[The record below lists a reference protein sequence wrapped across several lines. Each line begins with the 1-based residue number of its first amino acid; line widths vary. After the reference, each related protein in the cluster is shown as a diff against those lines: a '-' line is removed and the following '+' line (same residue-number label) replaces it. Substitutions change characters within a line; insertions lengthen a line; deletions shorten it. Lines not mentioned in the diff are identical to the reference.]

1 VSAVRANGPARAVGG
16 PVTSPMP
23 TITAR
28 IAALDWERIGREL
41 DERGFAAAG
50 HVLESAEC
58 AQLIALYP
66 ERERFR
72 SRIVMERLGYG
83 RGEYKYFARPLPRI
97 VQELR
102 SALYRKLVPVAN
114 RWAGA
119 LGQSE
124 RFPPALT
131 GFLERCAD
139 NGQSRPTPL
148 VLRYEAG
155 GFNCL
160 HQDVYGSVAFPLQ
173 FTCMLS
179 QLGRDYEDG
188 ELLFVEQR
196 PRAQSR
202 GDALTLAEGEA
213 VVFANRYRPVAG
225 ARGYYRTTMRHGV
238 STITSGVR
246 FALGVIFHDA
256 E

>member
-1 VSAVRANGPARAVGG
+1 
-16 PVTSPMP
+16 MP
-23 TITAR
+23 QIRAR
-28 IAALDWERIGREL
+28 IAALDWKRIGREL

-50 HVLESAEC
+50 RVLEPAEC
-58 AQLIALYP
+58 AELIALYT

-72 SRIVMERLGYG
+72 NRIVMVRLGYG
-83 RGEYKYFARPLPRI
+83 RGEYKYFARPLPRV
-97 VQELR
+97 VQDLR
-102 SALYRKLVPVAN
+102 SALYSKLAPVAN

-119 LGQSE
+119 LGASE
-124 RFPPALT
+124 RFPPALA
-131 GFLERCAD
+131 GFLERCAS
-139 NGQSRPTPL
+139 NGQLKPTPL

-179 QLGRDYEDG
+179 RLGRDYKGG

-238 STITSGVR
+238 TTITSGVR